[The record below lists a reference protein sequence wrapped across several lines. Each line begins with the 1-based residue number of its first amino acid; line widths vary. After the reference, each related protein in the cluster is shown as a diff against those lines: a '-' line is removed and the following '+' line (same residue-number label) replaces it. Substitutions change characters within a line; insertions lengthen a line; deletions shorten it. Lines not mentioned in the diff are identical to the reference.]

1 MPLSEISQP
10 PLYMAAMMGARRN
23 PVIKAF
29 YERLVAAG
37 KPKKLA
43 LLACMR
49 TLLTVRN
56 VMVRTTT
63 PWNPEFATMS
73 VATA

>member
-1 MPLSEISQP
+1 VVADLSK
-10 PLYMAAMMGARRN
+10 AAARRN

-29 YERLVAAG
+29 YARLVAAG
-37 KPKKLA
+37 KPKKRA
-43 LLACMR
+43 VVACMR
-49 TLLTVRN
+49 TLLTVLK
-56 VMVRTTT
+56 VMMRTTT